1 MNCRRSR
8 GFALPTILIVSIVM
22 LAVLAVAVSS
32 ATAIRVAMASQYY
45 NSLAQTAAD
54 AGATYANACL
64 DSNNGVP
71 QWSDINPLKPNTDCY
86 GVQLTGFTCSDT
98 STDSR
103 CYVSIDSGVISSFS
117 VSKPELGTNG
127 KAANIQVNG
136 FVNLTRSS
144 DGSVWRSYYQQKS
157 ISKSYQDIVTDGL
170 VMNLDAGNSLSYSGN
185 GTAWT
190 DLSGNN
196 NNGVLMNGVS
206 YSNADGGSLTF
217 DGINDYVNLGTNTSL
232 NTGDNV
238 TIAAW
243 VKPSVLSGRYV
254 IYSNRS
260 SNQTGS
266 SQLEIGSSDG
276 NVNTA
281 YLTIPG
287 IFAVKASSNS
297 ITVNNWQYVVYTRV
311 GSLQSIYINGVNVT
325 ESVVAATF
333 SDNNSNKTIG
343 AGVLTSPFYFKGQI
357 SAVQIYNR
365 GLSNEEIKQN
375 FNAIG
380 ARYGFSKT
388 VQALIVAGGGG
399 GGSSG
404 GGGGGGVISASVDIA
419 GGTSYLVNVGAGGTA
434 GSSTVQG
441 GNGGN
446 SSFASLISVGGGGG
460 GKAAS
465 VGSAGG
471 SGGGGGTNS
480 AVGNTWAGGAGV
492 EGQGYAGGTTTGLSC
507 SPSGGGGG
515 AGGIGSNSTSTS
527 GGAGGIGIVS
537 SISGT
542 LTYYGGG
549 GGGGAYCLSGGSGGI
564 GGGGAGSNWD
574 VGTSGTANTGG
585 GGGGGATGGSG
596 GSGIVIIRYLTPVVG
611 SYPSTLITADSSTMT
626 KALRDIDIKS
636 LTAPGISDPTL
647 SFIPATDN
655 TETTPQPTIDQYIYQ
670 PLKQDG
676 TLCVLAS
683 DHCQKFNLY
692 YRLETDNTVYMVTSK
707 NQ

>member
-1 MNCRRSR
+1 MRRR
-8 GFALPTILIVSIVM
+8 GFTIIELVITITIMAILLTLGVVSLSGTQKNARDSERKSDISTIALNLESYYLSGTDSSTISQDCTGGIISHDGIYTVHKYISSGAITCNGS
-22 LAVLAVAVSS
+22 VSS
-32 ATAIRVAMASQYY
+32 EV
-45 NSLAQTAAD
+45 
-54 AGATYANACL
+54 
-64 DSNNGVP
+64 
-71 QWSDINPLKPNTDCY
+71 
-86 GVQLTGFTCSDT
+86 
-98 STDSR
+98 
-103 CYVSIDSGVISSFS
+103 
-117 VSKPELGTNG
+117 
-127 KAANIQVNG
+127 
-136 FVNLTRSS
+136 
-144 DGSVWRSYYQQKS
+144 
-157 ISKSYQDIVTDGL
+157 
-170 VMNLDAGNSLSYSGN
+170 
-185 GTAWT
+185 
-190 DLSGNN
+190 
-196 NNGVLMNGVS
+196 
-206 YSNADGGSLTF
+206 
-217 DGINDYVNLGTNTSL
+217 
-232 NTGDNV
+232 
-238 TIAAW
+238 
-243 VKPSVLSGRYV
+243 
-254 IYSNRS
+254 
-260 SNQTGS
+260 
-266 SQLEIGSSDG
+266 
-276 NVNTA
+276 
-281 YLTIPG
+281 
-287 IFAVKASSNS
+287 
-297 ITVNNWQYVVYTRV
+297 
-311 GSLQSIYINGVNVT
+311 
-325 ESVVAATF
+325 
-333 SDNNSNKTIG
+333 
-343 AGVLTSPFYFKGQI
+343 
-357 SAVQIYNR
+357 
-365 GLSNEEIKQN
+365 
-375 FNAIG
+375 
-380 ARYGFSKT
+380 
-388 VQALIVAGGGG
+388 LIVAGGGG

-419 GGTSYLVNVGAGGTA
+419 GGTSYLVNVGASGTA